1 MIRLPKWLF
10 LFSVFLLS
18 TTVFAQKSIKEIQ
31 ETVYS
36 ISPKDSSIRYQ
47 ITSTYD
53 TIDRLIER
61 HRYYYTRFDKKL
73 VKEDELVY
81 NPNTKVLSE
90 SITTYKNNTSSKK
103 RLETK
108 YLVYA
113 AKPADSKRTAR
124 LLYDDMG
131 ELVKEDTL
139 TYNNQEQPL
148 QKCTYD
154 YRGNTSLVCEEYDY
168 NKQNKQCRWRTYSK
182 WTTIDGKGE
191 VVEKKSKRRD
201 YKFRYNKNGDLK
213 KAWGNYFKTKMCRKL
228 KYDKN
233 GMLLQDK
240 TVTKRTLKRL
250 IENKQADEKDSEK
263 GENQKKVKKRYRTYK
278 QKEVHL
284 IKYQNGKMIED
295 LKTRDKTEVERTK
308 INYRDTLIE
317 SKEKYI
323 RGNLSESEVYEYDAN
338 QKLNKKTKKIY
349 NTNNVLRFSIIS
361 SYNAEE
367 KLLKEEQWMRGKLY
381 LKTTYSY
388 DTYGNLKEKSL
399 YSLNTSNLEKT
410 MYIYK
415 YF

>member
-10 LFSVFLLS
+10 LCSTFLLS
-18 TTVFAQKSIKEIQ
+18 NMIFAQKSIQEVQ

-36 ISPKDSSIRYQ
+36 ISSSDSIIRYQ
-47 ITSTYD
+47 TNSNYD
-53 TIDRLIER
+53 TLGRLIKR
-61 HRYYYTRFDKKL
+61 HRYYYARNDRKL
-73 VKEDELVY
+73 VKEDQLDY

-90 SITTYKNNTSSKK
+90 SITTYKDNSSSQK

-113 AKPADSKRTAR
+113 KDPANSKRTAR
-124 LLYDDMG
+124 LLYDELG
-131 ELVKEDTL
+131 EIVKEDTL
-139 TYNNQEQPL
+139 TYNTQEQPT

-168 NKQNKQCRWRTYSK
+168 NKQNEQCRWRTYSK
-182 WTTIDGKGE
+182 WTTIDGRGE

-213 KAWGNYFKTKMCRKL
+213 RAWGNYFKTKMCRKL
-228 KYDKN
+228 KYAKN
-233 GMLLQDK
+233 GILLEDK

-250 IENKQADEKDSEK
+250 IENKGSTEEE
-263 GENQKKVKKRYRTYK
+263 ENTKKTKKRYKTYK

-295 LKTRDKTEVERTK
+295 LKTRDGDEIERTTRS
-308 INYRDTLIE
+308 YQDTLIQ
-317 SKEKYI
+317 SKERYV
-323 RGNLSESEVYEYDAN
+323 RGNLAESEVYEYGAN
-338 QKLNKKTKKIY
+338 QQVTKKTKKVY
-349 NTNNVLRFSIIS
+349 NTNNILRFSVVS
-361 SYNAEE
+361 SYDADG
-367 KLLKEEQWMRGKLY
+367 KLLKEKQFMAGKIY
-381 LKTTYSY
+381 STTTYSY
-388 DTYGNLKEKSL
+388 DSYGNLKEKSL
-399 YSLNTSNLEKT
+399 SSLNNPNFEKT